1 MASVIKTAVV
11 KRAVIKKRWLLLLL
25 LVLFIAYVVV
35 VYRSIVRQSGRDES
49 RPADAIVVFG
59 AAEYDGRPSPVFK
72 ARLDHA
78 VELYHRGLAPMVITT
93 GGAGADPRF
102 TEGEVGR
109 EYLKAHGVPD
119 AALIAETQSPDTA
132 ASARRVSTIMRAN
145 GMHTCL
151 AVSDGYHIFR
161 IKHMLE
167 REGIT
172 VYGAPR
178 ASSKPQSFWKRN
190 EAVFHEITSYTLWVL
205 HLS

>member
-1 MASVIKTAVV
+1 MTA
-11 KRAVIKKRWLLLLL
+11 AVSKKKWLLLLFLVL
-25 LVLFIAYVVV
+25 LVGYVAV
-35 VYRSIVRQSGRDES
+35 VYRSIVRQSGKDEA

-93 GGAGADPRF
+93 GGAGADPQF

-109 EYLKAHGVPD
+109 EYLKAHGIPD
-119 AALIAETQSPDTA
+119 DALIAETQSPDTA
-132 ASARRVSTIMRAN
+132 ESARRVSTIMRAN
-145 GMHTCL
+145 GMRACL

-161 IKHMLE
+161 IKHMLG
-167 REGIT
+167 RQGMT

-178 ASSKPQSFWKRN
+178 PNSKPQSAWKRN
-190 EAVFHEITSYTLWVL
+190 EAVFHEITSYTLWLL